1 MPTPQTQPS
10 WDQVLPAN
18 ERFVLAMG
26 GAAVLDKETGLVWE
40 QSPETNV
47 ARWSLA
53 RLVCPTQT
61 VGGRKAWRLPSV
73 HELANLV
80 DQSNAFPAG
89 FRMRDEQ
96 WSISFKPEIFYN
108 HRSEE

>member
-61 VGGRKAWRLPSV
+61 AKPG
-73 HELANLV
+73 
-80 DQSNAFPAG
+80 G
-89 FRMRDEQ
+89 FRRCTS
-96 WSISFKPEIFYN
+96 WRTWWIKVT
-108 HRSEE
+108 RSRRVFA